1 VDRKREEKNWI
12 GIMQRRYVSIWFR
25 QLLADWQLIRR
36 PELAARPF
44 VFAALDHGRMIINA
58 VSLLAAES
66 GVEPGM
72 RAADAK
78 AICSG
83 LEVLDDK
90 PGRPRNLLRGLG
102 EWCIRYAPVVA
113 IDEFGMDG
121 LLLDVTGCAHLWGGE
136 RGYLKE
142 IVSRLKSKGY
152 TVRVAIAD
160 TPGAAWAVSR
170 FGKLTPM
177 IPIGGHPGALLGLV
191 PEALR
196 LEPLVLAKLRKL
208 GFYQIKSFIGMPRS
222 ALRRRFGEGFLLRLA
237 QALGTE
243 DEVLVPL
250 QIPVLFQERLPSLEP
265 IKTKT
270 GIEIAINRML
280 ESLCKRMQAEGKGLR
295 TGVLTGYR
303 IDGKLVQVAIGT
315 SGATHSVGHLFRL
328 FQLKIDQIRPG
339 LGIELFVLEAP
350 KVNDVEVPQEQIWTA
365 KPGLDDNSLIRLMD
379 RVASKVG
386 TGVIHRYLPAT
397 RHWPERAVFR
407 AVSIKEKPETEWRVE
422 KPRPTE
428 LLKRPDPIEVMAL
441 IPDHPP
447 KFFIY
452 KGVRHHVIKADGPER
467 IEREWWLDTGEH
479 RDYYQVE
486 DDQGGRYWLFRSG
499 HYGGDQKYQWFIH
512 GFFA

>member
-1 VDRKREEKNWI
+1 
-12 GIMQRRYVSIWFR
+12 MQRRFVSIWFH

-36 PELAARPF
+36 PELSVVPF
-44 VFAALDHGRMIINA
+44 VFAAADHGRMMITA
-58 VSLLAAES
+58 VSPLAAES

-78 AICSG
+78 AICRG

-102 EWCIRYAPVVA
+102 EWCVRYSPIVA
-113 IDEFGMDG
+113 IDEFGVDG
-121 LLLDVTGCAHLWGGE
+121 LLLDISGCAHLWGGE
-136 RGYLKE
+136 REYLKE

-160 TPGAAWAVSR
+160 TPGAAWAVSHY
-170 FGKLTPM
+170 GKVTPL
-177 IPIGGHPGALLGLV
+177 IPVGGNPEALLCLV

-196 LEPLVLAKLRKL
+196 LSDLVLAKLRKL

-222 ALRRRFGEGFLLRLA
+222 VLRRRFGEDFLLRLA

-250 QIPVLFQERLPSLEP
+250 LVPVPFQERLPCLEP
-265 IKTKT
+265 IKTRT
-270 GIEIAINRML
+270 GIEIAITKML
-280 ESLCKRMQAEGKGLR
+280 ESLCKRMQTEGKGLR

-303 IDGKLVQVAIGT
+303 IDGKVVQVAIGT
-315 SGATHSVGHLFRL
+315 SGATHSVSHLFKL
-328 FQLKIDQIRPG
+328 FQLKIDQIRPA
-339 LGIELFVLEAP
+339 LGIELFVLDAP
-350 KVNDVEVPQEQIWTA
+350 KVDDVEVPQEEMWTA
-365 KPGLDDNSLIRLMD
+365 KPGLDDQSVIRLLD
-379 RVASKVG
+379 RVAGKVG
-386 TGVIHRYLPAT
+386 VEVIHRYLPAT
-397 RHWPERAVFR
+397 RYWPERAVLR
-407 AVSIKEKPETEWRVE
+407 AGSITEKPASDWRVE

-452 KGVRHHVIKADGPER
+452 KGIRHHVIKADGPER
-467 IEREWWLDTGEH
+467 IEREWWLDIGEH